1 MLRENVGKRK
11 ECEME
16 RKEDDKKKT
25 SNRGFA
31 SMSPEQQRAIARK
44 GGEAVS
50 RNREHMAS
58 IGARGGESV
67 SKNREHMSEIGRK
80 GGEAVS
86 QDREHMKR
94 IGRKGGERGRGSQ
107 TKRKR
112 DQGEDTLKEQQ
123 NRDRE

>member
-1 MLRENVGKRK
+1 
-11 ECEME
+11 ME
-16 RKEDDKKKT
+16 RGEGEKKKT

-50 RNREHMAS
+50 RNREHMAQ
-58 IGARGGESV
+58 IGSRGGEAV
-67 SKNREHMSEIGRK
+67 SKNREHMAAIGRK

-107 TKRKR
+107 GKRKS
-112 DQGEDTLKEQQ
+112 DQEQDSLKEQSK
-123 NRDRE
+123 E